1 MIKKIEAELYKSAAL
16 TFENL
21 GFLLPTPEINEQQW
35 NAPAEATVLVE
46 FEGPFC
52 GRMLLKIYGGLLPTL
67 AANMLGEEETPSKSQ
82 QDDALGEIANVIC
95 GHMLPGIAGS
105 EGIFH
110 VSPPRV
116 VETTDLH
123 PVAEVQVGLGQGRA
137 DLLLFI
143 SRYPGLTE
151 E

>member
-1 MIKKIEAELYKSAAL
+1 MIKKLEAELYKSATL
-16 TFENL
+16 TFEEL
-21 GFLLPTPEINEQQW
+21 SFLLPTPEIDEQQW
-35 NAPAEATVLVE
+35 NAPAEAAVSVE

-52 GRMLLKIYGGLLPTL
+52 GKLLLKVYGGLLPTI
-67 AANMLGEEETPSKSQ
+67 AANMLGEEEVPSRSQ
-82 QDDALGEIANVIC
+82 QVDALGEIANVIC

-105 EGIFH
+105 KDIFH
-110 VSPPRV
+110 VSPPQL
-116 VETTDLH
+116 VESIDMH
-123 PVAEVQVGLGQGRA
+123 PLAEVQVGLGQGRA